1 MDPAPVID
9 RLTYLQSNHTLTR
22 YLQMSHSF
30 IQFSFSSFENQ
41 PHAKVVSAP
50 KLKFVPSS
58 FNMGIFSEASHLLDF
73 SLKLFLAGLLI
84 FSYFVTILSNAL
96 IVDALSRRYIV
107 GFENESWNPVT
118 IGIVSGISIVCAAC
132 EFVRYF
138 LNESDIAHAP
148 THALFLVVVLIET
161 DLICGMFFGTYSV
174 LAFAWRTL
182 TAKSLAQGFKG
193 RTVLKEL

>member
-9 RLTYLQSNHTLTR
+9 RSSHLKSNHTLIR

-30 IQFSFSSFENQ
+30 VQFTLSSFKNQ
-41 PHAKVVSAP
+41 PHAKVVSP
-50 KLKFVPSS
+50 RTRFVPST
-58 FNMGIFSEASHLLDF
+58 FDMGISSEASHLLDF

-107 GFENESWNPVT
+107 GFEDESWNPVT

-182 TAKSLAQGFKG
+182 TAKSLAQGSKG